1 MLKYTLKRIILLIP
15 TIIVVLSIVFF
26 LMRMIPGSPVQGLVQ
41 GEDYTREEI
50 EELETK
56 MGFNDPIWQQYLR
69 YVGNVLSGDWGESYF
84 NGKPVFQCMM
94 DVWEPTLLIAFMST
108 ILTVVIAIPIGIL
121 SATHR
126 NSLLDYFVTSTSV
139 VSMSIPSFCWSLLLC
154 YFLAYVLKWFR
165 TSGYVYI
172 EKDGFW
178 NAVYCAALPSLSLG
192 LHHVASL
199 ARYTRSTMLDVLNQD
214 YIRTAK
220 AKGLPKAKIYYK
232 HALKNTL
239 SIVGTSVASSFA
251 GMLGGTSVT
260 EKVFNIR
267 GMGTLAVNALTRRD
281 YNQEQAIVLFSALI
295 CLGMNLVLDL
305 CYKLLDP
312 RIEYE

>member
-1 MLKYTLKRIILLIP
+1 MLKYTIKRIILLIP
-15 TIIVVLSIVFF
+15 TIIIVLSIVFF
-26 LMRMIPGSPVQGLVQ
+26 LMRLIPGSPVQLLVE

-50 EELETK
+50 EALETK

-69 YVGNVLSGDWGESYF
+69 YVGNVASGDWGESYF

-94 DVWEPTLLIAFMST
+94 DVWEPTLMIAFMST
-108 ILTVVIAIPIGIL
+108 ILTVVIAIPIGIV
-121 SATHR
+121 SATKR

-154 YFLAYVLKWFR
+154 YFLSYILGWFKS
-165 TSGYVYI
+165 SGYVYI
-172 EKDGFW
+172 EKGSFW
-178 NAVYCAALPSLSLG
+178 NSVYYAALPSLSLG

-220 AKGLPKAKIYYK
+220 AKGLPKSKIYYK

-239 SIVGTSVASSFA
+239 SVVGTMVASSFA
-251 GMLGGTSVT
+251 GMLGGTAVT
-260 EKVFNIR
+260 ERVFNIR

-281 YNQEQAIVLFSALI
+281 YNQEQAIVLFTALI
-295 CLGMNLVLDL
+295 VLGVNLLLDL

>member
-15 TIIVVLSIVFF
+15 TIIIVLTVVFF
-26 LMRMIPGSPVQGLVQ
+26 LMRLIPGSPVQLLVQ
-41 GEDYTREEI
+41 GEDYSREEI
-50 EELETK
+50 EELETQ

-69 YVGNVLSGDWGESYF
+69 YMGNILTGDWGESYF
-84 NGKPVFQCMM
+84 NGKQVFQCMM
-94 DVWEPTLLIAFMST
+94 DVWEPTLMIAFMST

-126 NSLLDYFVTSTSV
+126 NSPLDYFVTSTSV

-154 YFLAYVLKWFR
+154 YFLSYKLGWFR
-165 TSGYVYI
+165 SSGYVYI
-172 EKDGFW
+172 EKGGFW
-178 NAVYCAALPSLSLG
+178 NSVYLLALPCLSLG
-192 LHHVASL
+192 LRHVASL

-220 AKGLPKAKIYYK
+220 AKGLPKNRIYYK

-239 SIVGTSVASSFA
+239 SIVGTMVVGSFA
-251 GMLGGTSVT
+251 GMLGGTAVT
-260 EKVFNIR
+260 EKIFNIR
-267 GMGTLAVNALTRRD
+267 GMGTLAVNSLTRRD
-281 YNQEQAIVLFSALI
+281 YNQEQAIVLFTALI
-295 CLGMNLVLDL
+295 CLGVNLLMDL
-305 CYKLLDP
+305 FYKLLDP